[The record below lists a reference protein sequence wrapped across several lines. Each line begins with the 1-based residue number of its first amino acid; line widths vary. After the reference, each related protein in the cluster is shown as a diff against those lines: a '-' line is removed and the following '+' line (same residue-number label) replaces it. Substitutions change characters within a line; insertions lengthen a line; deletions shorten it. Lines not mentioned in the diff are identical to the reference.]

1 VLRPPGLPLLFAAP
15 AAVLAA
21 LAVGACSGSS
31 GGDPGA
37 PAIDDRWAAIC
48 EQPLAP
54 GRGVPSAA
62 RFQTADG
69 GLAEMDRL
77 LEGGDLPGASG
88 VFFRQVHDLTHDIDG
103 QLRSADPEAAGEL
116 CAVIGQME
124 SDFAAGGEAAA
135 MKALAGRARE
145 LMREAS
151 GQLGYTE

>member
-1 VLRPPGLPLLFAAP
+1 MLRPPRLLLIAAP

-31 GGDPGA
+31 GGDSDP
-37 PAIDDRWAAIC
+37 PAIDERWVGIC

-54 GRGVPSAA
+54 GQGVPSAA
-62 RFQTADG
+62 RFQKADE

-77 LEGGDLPGASG
+77 LEGGDLQGASG
-88 VFFRQVHDLTHDIDG
+88 VFFTQVHDLTHDIDG
-103 QLRSADPEAAGEL
+103 QLPSADPAAAGEL

-124 SDFAAGGEAAA
+124 SDFAAGGEAGA

-151 GQLGYTE
+151 GQLGYSE

>member
-1 VLRPPGLPLLFAAP
+1 MLRPPRLLLIAAP

-21 LAVGACSGSS
+21 LTVGACSGSS
-31 GGDPGA
+31 GGGSGA
-37 PAIDDRWAAIC
+37 PAIDEGWVASC
-48 EQPLAP
+48 QQPLPP
-54 GRGVPSAA
+54 GQGVASAT
-62 RFQTADG
+62 RFQTADE

-77 LEGGDLPGASG
+77 LEDSDLQGASG
-88 VFFRQVHDLTHDIDG
+88 VFFTQVHDLTHDIDG

-124 SDFAAGGEAAA
+124 SDFAAGGEAGS

-151 GQLGYTE
+151 GRLGYTE

>member
-1 VLRPPGLPLLFAAP
+1 MLRSPRRLLLAAP

-37 PAIDDRWAAIC
+37 LEIDDRWDAIC

-54 GRGVPSAA
+54 GQGALGAA
-62 RFQTADG
+62 RFQTADE

-77 LEGGDLPGASG
+77 LDEGEMQGASG
-88 VFFRQVHDLTHDIDG
+88 VFFTQVHDLTHDIDG
-103 QLRSADPEAAGEL
+103 ALRSADPAAAGEL

-124 SDFAAGGEAAA
+124 SDFAAGEAGA

-151 GQLGYTE
+151 GRLGYSE

>member
-1 VLRPPGLPLLFAAP
+1 MLRPPGLPLLFAAP

-54 GRGVPSAA
+54 GQGVPIAA

-124 SDFAAGGEAAA
+124 SEFAAGGEAAA